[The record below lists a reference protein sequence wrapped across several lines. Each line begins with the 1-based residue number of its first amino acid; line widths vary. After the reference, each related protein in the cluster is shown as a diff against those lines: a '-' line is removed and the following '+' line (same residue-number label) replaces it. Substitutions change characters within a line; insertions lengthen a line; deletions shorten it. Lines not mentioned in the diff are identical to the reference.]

1 MKKKILITGCA
12 GFIGFHLSKRLIHK
26 YDIVGIDKLTNYYS
40 KKLKLDRLNELLK
53 YKNFKFF
60 KIDLSKKNAL
70 QPIKKKKF
78 YAVIHL
84 AAQPGVRNSIFKPL
98 DYINDNIISQV
109 NLLQEFKDKNLSK
122 FIYASSSSI
131 YGSTKK
137 NKFYETDPL
146 TRPLSLYSATKQSI
160 EQITSYYSLYYKIP
174 SVGLRFFTCYGPW
187 GRPDLSVTKITND
200 ILNNKKVILL
210 NNGKTKR
217 DFTYIDDTVDG
228 IIKSLNFKS
237 KDSFHEIFNLGT
249 GKTFSTLHLTNTIG
263 QILKKKFKI
272 IFKDHHPTDM
282 RITQSNMTKSKKLL
296 QYNPKISLKEGISRY
311 INWHLKY

>member
-40 KKLKLDRLNELLK
+40 KKLKLDRLTELLK

-200 ILNNKKVILL
+200 ILTNKKVILL